1 MIYYHFQDTDFQK
14 FSVKKS
20 FHLQCQFLVTLDG
33 SEYNFYDATCVIVL
47 KAEIYFEMQ
56 IALHKTI
63 KQM

>member
-1 MIYYHFQDTDFQK
+1 MNALKKKTMQHFQFQI
-14 FSVKKS
+14 
-20 FHLQCQFLVTLDG
+20 TLHVI
-33 SEYNFYDATCVIVL
+33 EYNFYDATCVIVL